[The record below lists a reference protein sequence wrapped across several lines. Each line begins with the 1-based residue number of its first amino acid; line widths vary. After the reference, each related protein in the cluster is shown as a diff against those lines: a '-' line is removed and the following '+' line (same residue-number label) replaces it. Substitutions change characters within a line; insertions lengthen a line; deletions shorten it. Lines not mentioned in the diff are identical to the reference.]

1 MAYTLLCKVVFEWE
15 SLKKVSSSIF
25 IDENIVREVNHD
37 RWLLLRRNTL
47 LCRNMK
53 VNGWAIWC

>member
-37 RWLLLRRNTL
+37 R
-47 LCRNMK
+47 
-53 VNGWAIWC
+53 